1 MSKPDGSAALLRA
14 GSISPSTSS
23 ASASNAVDVPYA
35 PLCPPARLAG
45 PSGLTTPLPSEPPA
59 SVTVTSVEAAGS
71 ALIAAITS
79 LAVDTGPPVASVARL
94 TEMSVPVTDTL
105 SNELG
110 AAGSTYVMLIALP
123 STPESP
129 AVKTRSALGPMAV
142 VSVAADRPGGRTTS
156 AP

>member
-79 LAVDTGPPVASVARL
+79 LAVDTGAPVASVASVARL

-105 SNELG
+105 SGELG

-129 AVKTRSALGPMAV
+129 AVKTRSA
-142 VSVAADRPGGRTTS
+142 
-156 AP
+156 